1 MTKNI
6 PSIKLT
12 DRFIQGLKDYG
23 LSYDEIENGKW
34 RYCGGNDRQHR
45 NYYKLCYKDHE
56 LPEHVEKCICGHK
69 INENCYITDGN
80 EILILGNCCIKKF
93 IPDSSRTCERCGE
106 PHKNRK
112 VNRCNL
118 CRKGVCDGCGIK
130 CNEKYKQCY
139 KCAFGNAKN
148 DTNNKPDIHK
158 YTGGYVKDDKK
169 NNHDIQK
176 VWEFFGSGSPPNWFS
191 ARYLK

>member
-1 MTKNI
+1 MAKNI
-6 PSIKLT
+6 PSIDLT
-12 DRFIQGLKDYG
+12 DRFIRGLEEYG

-34 RYCGGNDRQHR
+34 RYCGGASGSHLK
-45 NYYKLCYKDHE
+45 YYKLCYKDQE
-56 LPEHVEKCICGHK
+56 LPELVDECICGHR
-69 INENCYITDGN
+69 IIDNCYITDGN
-80 EILILGNCCIKKF
+80 EILILGSCCIKKF

-130 CNEKYKQCY
+130 CNDKYKQCY
-139 KCAFGNAKN
+139 KCTFGNSKN

-158 YTGGYVKDDKK
+158 YTVGNVKDNTTDKS
-169 NNHDIQK
+169 HREE
-176 VWEFFGSGSPPNWFS
+176 V
-191 ARYLK
+191 LKMLGIRFPINISK